1 MSQIAKLLSQVI
13 KAIDAE
19 DSKVRHDL
27 LDGKFTN
34 TLAFTRDKEHFL
46 KHRHHA
52 FAECKSANGDVFY
65 VDLVVMACRM
75 WMIQD
80 LMRQHGD
87 DPLISMWNSA
97 QDGFVIAAL
106 SKSMIEAEGAS
117 LQNMADL
124 FEISVGMMQTMLQA
138 VKPLKL
144 VNLD

>member
-1 MSQIAKLLSQVI
+1 MSQITKLLSQVI

-19 DSKVRHDL
+19 DSKVRQDL

-65 VDLVVMACRM
+65 VDLVVMACRL

-87 DPLISMWNSA
+87 DPLLSMWDNA
-97 QDGFVIAAL
+97 KDGFVIAAL

-124 FEISVGMMQTMLQA
+124 FEISVGMMQAMLQA

-144 VNLD
+144 VNLE

>member
-1 MSQIAKLLSQVI
+1 
-13 KAIDAE
+13 
-19 DSKVRHDL
+19 
-27 LDGKFTN
+27 
-34 TLAFTRDKEHFL
+34 
-46 KHRHHA
+46 
-52 FAECKSANGDVFY
+52 
-65 VDLVVMACRM
+65 
-75 WMIQD
+75 MIQD

>member
-1 MSQIAKLLSQVI
+1 MSQIIDLISQVI
-13 KAIDAE
+13 EALDAE
-19 DSKVRHDL
+19 DSKVRQDL
-27 LDGKFTN
+27 SDGKFTN

-46 KHRHHA
+46 EHKHPA
-52 FAECKSANGDVFY
+52 FVECKAPNGDVFY
-65 VDLVVMACRM
+65 VDLVVMAMRL

-80 LMRQHGD
+80 LMKQYGD

-97 QDGFVIAAL
+97 QDGFVVAAL

-144 VNLD
+144 VNLE

>member
-19 DSKVRHDL
+19 DSKVRQDL

-65 VDLVVMACRM
+65 VDYRNFY
-75 WMIQD
+75 I
-80 LMRQHGD
+80 RHSFSY
-87 DPLISMWNSA
+87 IRHRN
-97 QDGFVIAAL
+97 F
-106 SKSMIEAEGAS
+106 
-117 LQNMADL
+117 
-124 FEISVGMMQTMLQA
+124 
-138 VKPLKL
+138 
-144 VNLD
+144 